1 MWDGPE
7 GREDRSGEDA
17 DQRQF
22 NSEAN
27 EVKLQRPRLQVNA
40 GFWTVFC
47 AGGRPGCGQEELPG
61 KYSIDDNLPKEGTR
75 IFKFPI
81 FCCDFFHSKQI
92 LTSVPNFVF
101 IILYS
106 FKLSP

>member
-27 EVKLQRPRLQVNA
+27 EVKLQLQVNA

-61 KYSIDDNLPKEGTR
+61 KYFIDDNLPKEGTR